1 MAFSKLNKANFN
13 ILYTTYAY
21 PHLDYFLTAVGP
33 YMEQDFSAYEKVQHR
48 ATKLMHGLK
57 CLLYQEHLTR
67 PRIPS
72 MKNRVQ
78 RGDLIE
84 AYKIMTGKVAVD
96 PHCFF
101 KRNRD
106 ERTRG
111 HWMKL
116 KKRSSR
122 THQGAQ
128 FFSNRV
134 VMPWNKLPEEVVMA
148 ASTNNFKNLLGIHQA
163 SMM

>member
-1 MAFSKLNKANFN
+1 
-13 ILYTTYAY
+13 
-21 PHLDYFLTAVGP
+21 
-33 YMEQDFSAYEKVQHR
+33 
-48 ATKLMHGLK
+48 
-57 CLLYQEHLTR
+57 
-67 PRIPS
+67 
-72 MKNRVQ
+72 
-78 RGDLIE
+78 
-84 AYKIMTGKVAVD
+84 MTGKVAVD

-111 HWMKL
+111 QWMKL

-148 ASTNNFKNLLGIHQA
+148 ASTNNFKNLLDIHQA
-163 SMM
+163 SVM